1 MFSIRTGRREE
12 CVDITGKVEEAVRQ
26 SGVQAGAAH
35 IYVPHATAAIVIN
48 EGADAGVAE
57 DLIDLLRKLV
67 PPRAG
72 YRHDRIDGNADAH
85 LKAAIL
91 GPSEWVPIR
100 GGRLA
105 LGTWQRIFLVE
116 LDGPKT
122 RKIDVTILRGG
133 FVENVPDR
141 P

>member
-1 MFSIRTGRREE
+1 MPRGMFSVTTSTREE
-12 CVDITGKVEEAVRQ
+12 CVDITVQVEDAVRKR
-26 SGVQAGAAH
+26 GVGEGVAH
-35 IYVPHATAAIVIN
+35 LYVPHATAAIVIN

-57 DLIDLLRKLV
+57 DLLDLLRKLV

-72 YRHDRIDGNADAH
+72 YRHDRIDDNADAH

-100 GGRLA
+100 GGKLA

-122 RKIDVTILRGG
+122 RRFEVTVVSRQALKQ
-133 FVENVPDR
+133 
-141 P
+141 